1 MKKQII
7 AGMISAAMALTLL
20 AGCGSSSSGSAA
32 PAAGAGEAKSE
43 NKYEMAYVLSTRDE
57 FLGLLEDNVA
67 AAAEELGVGMEM
79 KYAGEDSQKMI
90 DCISAA
96 KTEGKDAVLVNL
108 NAAEDAQAC
117 IEAAG
122 DMKVV
127 FINRVPAD
135 YGVLSDSAAVHT
147 RVNSLPSILRIR
159 ARQKSPMCFFG
170 VLKALFTQN
179 CVQTRR
185 LKPWKLQESS

>member
-43 NKYEMAYVLSTRDE
+43 NKYELAYVLSTRDE

-90 DCISAA
+90 DCISAKYLA
-96 KTEGKDAVLVNL
+96 RNSPWYAPEVFSSEAT
-108 NAAEDAQAC
+108 AA
-117 IEAAG
+117 
-122 DMKVV
+122 
-127 FINRVPAD
+127 AD
-135 YGVLSDSAAVHT
+135 S
-147 RVNSLPSILRIR
+147 PST
-159 ARQKSPMCFFG
+159 P
-170 VLKALFTQN
+170 
-179 CVQTRR
+179 
-185 LKPWKLQESS
+185 